1 MEVLNLRNRL
11 LERIPNFR
19 TKAQEVVSDVLLLDF
34 GVVNAFLI
42 GDPLTDKKDFILVDT
57 GIENS
62 YDFII
67 ESAERRFGKG
77 TKPNAIVLTHGHFD
91 HVGSLKKLLE
101 KWDVPIYVH
110 QLELPYVTGQ
120 KDYSVANS
128 DVGSEKVEEMSQPSP
143 YTSMDI
149 SQRFYVLPDDGKVPG
164 LPGWRWIHTPGHTK
178 GHISL
183 FRELDKVLIAGDALT
198 TRQESLIEV
207 LTQKV
212 QMSGPPAN
220 MTEDWSL
227 AKESLIK
234 LQALDPHVIAPSHGK
249 PIRGREAKESLNHL
263 IKIFD
268 KLEREDLDSMEK

>member
-249 PIRGREAKESLNHL
+249 PIRGREAKESLSHL